1 MSNIKFFENKKV
13 RSQYDAENELWYFSI
28 VDIVGILTDQPT
40 VERSRNY
47 WKVLKSRLLKEGN
60 ETVTSCNRLK
70 LQAEDGKFRLTDV
83 GTVEQIFRLVQSIPS
98 PKAEPF
104 KQWLA
109 KVGYER
115 VQEIN
120 DPSLS
125 MDRARENWQKMG
137 RSEKWIRQRMT
148 GQETRNKLTDYWKD
162 AGIKEKDEFAMLTN
176 IIHKEWTDLTV
187 KQHKQLK
194 GLKSQNLRD
203 HMSEAELIFT
213 ALAELSTR
221 QIADSEKAKGLT
233 ENAKASKK
241 GGAVADKSKFD
252 NILLAIDEFHHVSA
266 DADSRL
272 GELLRSIMQKSNA
285 HIVAMTGSYFRGDNV
300 PVLLP
305 EDEEKFT
312 KVTYDYYEQLNGY
325 TYLKS
330 LGIGYHFYQ
339 GKYTSAILEILD

>member
-1 MSNIKFFENKKV
+1 MKNDKSLVVFENKKV
-13 RSQYDAENELWYFSI
+13 RRYYDEETEVWFFSV
-28 VDIVGILTDQPT
+28 VDIIEALTDSVNPT
-40 VERSRNY
+40 DY
-47 WKVLKSRLLKEGN
+47 LKKLRKRDPELGSYLGTNCPQIEMLTNGKKRKTLAGN
-60 ETVTSCNRLK
+60 VK
-70 LQAEDGKFRLTDV
+70 D
-83 GTVEQIFRLVQSIPS
+83 IFRIIQSIPS

-137 RSEKWIRQRMT
+137 RSEKWIQQRMT
-148 GQETRNKLTDYWKD
+148 GQETLNKLTDYWKN
-162 AGIKEKDEFAMLTN
+162 AGVKVQDEFALLTN

-221 QIADSEKAKGLT
+221 QIADSEKAKGLI
-233 ENAKASKK
+233 ENAKVSRK
-241 GGAVADKSKFD
+241 GGAVAKNARKELESKTGKSV
-252 NILLAIDEFHHVSA
+252 IT
-266 DADSRL
+266 
-272 GELLRSIMQKSNA
+272 GEN
-285 HIVAMTGSYFRGDNV
+285 F
-300 PVLLP
+300 LP
-305 EDEEKFT
+305 PAKEK
-312 KVTYDYYEQLNGY
+312 KKLPP
-325 TYLKS
+325 K
-330 LGIGYHFYQ
+330 
-339 GKYTSAILEILD
+339 KK